1 MTYISQNCKQS
12 PPFYL
17 RFEHNSSSSYKHFTI
32 QTYIVTK
39 YGARV
44 YTRGKEGKG
53 KIDNNITVGG

>member
-1 MTYISQNCKQS
+1 
-12 PPFYL
+12 L

-32 QTYIVTK
+32 QTYSVTK